1 MATKSKSTSEN
12 DSSNTADIGLDGFAA
27 FNGAN
32 GPAMEVIQKSIERT
46 VEMNKENVEAF
57 VGSMTA
63 ATKGLEVLS
72 GESLAFA
79 KQIFDE
85 SIKAGKAMM
94 AVKSPQEF
102 MTLHSDYSRS
112 VFDQI
117 VNQATKVN
125 DLGMTAMKSAI
136 APLNERITSLSKAVQ
151 KAHA

>member
-1 MATKSKSTSEN
+1 MATKSKSSTEQ
-12 DSSNTADIGLDGFAA
+12 DTSNTADAGLNGFAA

-32 GPAMEVIQKSIERT
+32 GPTIEVIQKSIERT

-72 GESLAFA
+72 GESVTFA

-85 SIKAGKAMM
+85 GVKAGKAMM

-112 VFDQI
+112 VFDQF

-125 DLGMTAMKSAI
+125 DLGMTAMKSAF
-136 APLNERITSLSKAVQ
+136 APLNERVTSLSRAVQ